1 MQKNKAIGSIVGF
14 AIGDA
19 LGAPV
24 EFKERGTFEPIE
36 FYKSGGKFNLPAGAY
51 TDDTAMTL
59 NNYKR

>member
-14 AIGDA
+14 AIGDS

-24 EFKERGTFEPIE
+24 KFKERGTFEAIK